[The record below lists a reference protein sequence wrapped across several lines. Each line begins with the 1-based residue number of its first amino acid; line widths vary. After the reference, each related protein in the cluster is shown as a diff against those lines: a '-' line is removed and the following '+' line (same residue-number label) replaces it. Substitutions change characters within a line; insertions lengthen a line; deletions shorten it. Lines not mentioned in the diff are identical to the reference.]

1 MLNQHLKTNWLLS
14 PKSIMELQTVRLS
27 IRVVSTQINLSTPKS
42 HLGNVARRFPNAMLV
57 EVNIAIQRGATPR
70 SRIIFLKTV
79 ILICTRVIQDLKI
92 LWVLLKGN
100 ILPLSAHFPKSELSD
115 RKKSK
120 DTEIIL
126 HLLISVK
133 TIRPTLID

>member
-1 MLNQHLKTNWLLS
+1 
-14 PKSIMELQTVRLS
+14 MELQTVRLS

-92 LWVLLKGN
+92 L
-100 ILPLSAHFPKSELSD
+100 
-115 RKKSK
+115 
-120 DTEIIL
+120 
-126 HLLISVK
+126 
-133 TIRPTLID
+133 